1 MIGNLKFVL
10 LCDSDLHEI
19 YVDFVLLYNGDLC
32 EIYFTCL
39 KLS

>member
-1 MIGNLKFVL
+1 MIGNLRFVW
-10 LCDSDLHEI
+10 LCDSDLREI